1 MYIELHDY
9 GDGSPILIN
18 TEDLV
23 MVMENK
29 IVLQKEEVTV
39 QEGYEEIKEILMGV
53 RDEDRSC

>member
-1 MYIELHDY
+1 MFIELHDY

-18 TEDLV
+18 TDDLV

-29 IVLQKEEVTV
+29 IILQKEEVTV

-53 RDEDRSC
+53 RDEDRPC